1 MIKCH
6 QQDKAAHTKFISS
19 LFSPTT
25 LAPVFPV
32 ITPNE
37 QFTINQIDQTLSTT
51 KDEEEVLE
59 DNPLFFKKV
68 FFREGL
74 VIGTCTGV
82 VHSSPEEL
90 LAYNYLTKTHH
101 ARESHIVANGQDSSK
116 YPNNTIRTINDHHQ
130 ILYSCRKLPPPLKTR
145 EWLTRVIFQRVNED
159 TIKYFSTSI
168 HDNDPDLPPSGFTKT
183 TMTNIVRGVIS
194 IIHEYERLPQNQT
207 RFTLRLK
214 VDIKGR

>member
-1 MIKCH
+1 
-6 QQDKAAHTKFISS
+6 
-19 LFSPTT
+19 
-25 LAPVFPV
+25 
-32 ITPNE
+32 
-37 QFTINQIDQTLSTT
+37 
-51 KDEEEVLE
+51 
-59 DNPLFFKKV
+59 
-68 FFREGL
+68 
-74 VIGTCTGV
+74 V

-130 ILYSCRKLPPPLKTR
+130 ILYSCRKLPPPLKPR